1 MWNFFQEMM
10 RNTKCF
16 SLFPDSARGPRIR
29 FKAGIL
35 QVFVLCGGLL
45 CNLSFRLKS
54 STLQIELGR
63 NRATL
68 MAAWGRL
75 CPYYFCESWNI
86 TRNYLKKRN
95 CPHKRAV
102 HKTGDSQN
110 LVLGVEWM
118 SVNWGNWLNN
128 HPAKLKELFCG
139 CPAEGATQ
147 PKKAGF
153 HLKEAVQTSKDVNL
167 FKNLYMYQ
175 QILSIFSK
183 NSEIFYSK
191 SQLWTSRTINIIKAR
206 KHILKTRLKYLC
218 IYTQQYY
225 T

>member
-1 MWNFFQEMM
+1 MM

-16 SLFPDSARGPRIR
+16 SLFPDSARGPRIM

-35 QVFVLCGGLL
+35 QVFILCGGLL

-147 PKKAGF
+147 PKKLASIWKKLCKPVKMWTC
-153 HLKEAVQTSKDVNL
+153 LKIYICINKYWVSFQK
-167 FKNLYMYQ
+167 
-175 QILSIFSK
+175 
-183 NSEIFYSK
+183 SEIFYSK

-206 KHILKTRLKYLC
+206 KHILKARLKYLC
-218 IYTQQYY
+218 IYTQYH